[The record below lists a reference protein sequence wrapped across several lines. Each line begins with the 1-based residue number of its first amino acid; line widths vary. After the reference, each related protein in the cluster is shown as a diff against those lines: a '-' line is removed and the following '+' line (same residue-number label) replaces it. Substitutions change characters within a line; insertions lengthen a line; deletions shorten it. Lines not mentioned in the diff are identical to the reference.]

1 MPAVRPDILPV
12 VLGGDTGAYALARQ
26 LHEATGQRVRLISPS
41 PVQAIA
47 LSCYIDVINQ
57 GYADQTALMDTLR
70 SLVDGRGP
78 RSAVVIGNWDWAAS
92 FLARHRHE
100 LEPQYV
106 VPFPS
111 LEAMDALSDKVA
123 FARACAEHGLT
134 TPRQVVVR
142 GSQLAAGDP
151 EVGIDFPLIAKP
163 AVGADWDAL
172 SFPSKRKIYQID
184 TPDQLR
190 RLWQD
195 LREAGFASTFLIQE
209 RIPGEDD
216 AMRSVTAY
224 VASTGEVTMI
234 GSARVLLEDHA
245 PSLIGNPVAMITEPY
260 PELWAGVES
269 LLASSGYRG
278 FANFDLKVDPRTGQA
293 VFFEVNPRIGRNS
306 YYMTAAGV
314 NPMVPMIE
322 DLVDGRPGPRR
333 QACQEVLYTL
343 VPIHLILHQ
352 VRDRQLRRRVLRL
365 ACHAVDPLQDPA
377 EKSLRRRVILAAQRL
392 NHDRKFHR
400 YRPRPLLRR
409 G

>member
-151 EVGIDFPLIAKP
+151 EVGIDFPLIGKP

-172 SFPSKRKIYQID
+172 SFPPSARS
-184 TPDQLR
+184 TRSTLLTSCAGCGRTCAR
-190 RLWQD
+190 R
-195 LREAGFASTFLIQE
+195 GSPPPSSF
-209 RIPGEDD
+209 
-216 AMRSVTAY
+216 RSV
-224 VASTGEVTMI
+224 SR
-234 GSARVLLEDHA
+234 AR
-245 PSLIGNPVAMITEPY
+245 
-260 PELWAGVES
+260 
-269 LLASSGYRG
+269 
-278 FANFDLKVDPRTGQA
+278 
-293 VFFEVNPRIGRNS
+293 
-306 YYMTAAGV
+306 MTRCA
-314 NPMVPMIE
+314 
-322 DLVDGRPGPRR
+322 R
-333 QACQEVLYTL
+333 
-343 VPIHLILHQ
+343 
-352 VRDRQLRRRVLRL
+352 
-365 ACHAVDPLQDPA
+365 
-377 EKSLRRRVILAAQRL
+377 
-392 NHDRKFHR
+392 
-400 YRPRPLLRR
+400 
-409 G
+409 